1 MNVQA
6 EKQNEIFS
14 ITRDVFILK
23 FKVGKEIKSRLYF
36 KEEILMWTKNSLFDE
51 VVDWQKRNRSEHEQV
66 GCWQK

>member
-23 FKVGKEIKSRLYF
+23 FKVGKEIKSRLYST
-36 KEEILMWTKNSLFDE
+36 EEKQMWTKNSLFDE
-51 VVDWQKRNRSEHEQV
+51 VVDWQNTEVNMSKLDV
-66 GCWQK
+66 GKK